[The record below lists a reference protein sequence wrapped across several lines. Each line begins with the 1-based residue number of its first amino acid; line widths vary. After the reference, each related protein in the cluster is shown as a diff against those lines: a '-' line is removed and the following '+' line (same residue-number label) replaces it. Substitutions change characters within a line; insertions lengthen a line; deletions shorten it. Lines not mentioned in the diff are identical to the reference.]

1 MRIKNPARAHDTEFE
16 FRIVRKDEKIRWIKE
31 LYQKI
36 PGRYGEPDNTR
47 EQFTILPKKKRQK
60 IQKHPDN
67 RQNEKHKIC
76 KIKKIIIINANK
88 KK

>member
-1 MRIKNPARAHDTEFE
+1 MYPEDRPSVLKQVMRIKNPARAHDTEFE

-67 RQNEKHKIC
+67 RQNES
-76 KIKKIIIINANK
+76 ANL
-88 KK
+88 